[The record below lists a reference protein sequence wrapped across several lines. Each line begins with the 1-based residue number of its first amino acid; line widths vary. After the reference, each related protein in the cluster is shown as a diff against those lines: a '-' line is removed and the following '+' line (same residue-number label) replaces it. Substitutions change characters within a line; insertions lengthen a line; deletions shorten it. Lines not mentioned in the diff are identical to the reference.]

1 MNNRYV
7 TVCKEIRG
15 QMRTRQIPIQS
26 WKQLFGKIG
35 ANGWKECI
43 PATKAVENFPEL
55 KEVKEKELVSQSNSQ
70 EQLHKEKHTY
80 EELMKWPMKELV
92 TLGGIG
98 MRKKEEIIQ
107 HILKT
112 Q

>member
-1 MNNRYV
+1 MKNRYV

-15 QMRTRQIPIQS
+15 QIRTRQIPMQS
-26 WKQLFGKIG
+26 WKSTVGKFG

-43 PATKAVENFPEL
+43 PTAKAVSEFPEL
-55 KEVKEKELVSQSNSQ
+55 KQTEEKQVELIV
-70 EQLHKEKHTY
+70 EAKEKHTY
-80 EELMKWPMKELV
+80 ESLMKWPMKELV

-98 MRKKEEIIQ
+98 MKKKEEIIQ
-107 HILKT
+107 HILEN